1 MQHAENERLPIPRT
15 RTLGTT
21 GLEVGSLAYGCWR
34 LAGTGTDTAAAKIN
48 TALGAGMTL
57 IDTADIYGSRWP
69 GGFGEAE
76 ALLGEV
82 LATDKSLRRRMILA
96 TKGGI
101 VPGLPYKS
109 TAAYLVAACE
119 ASLRRLQSDMIDL
132 YQIHRPDLLTG
143 WQEVA
148 GALTQLKEGGKIRH
162 VGVSNFT
169 PAQVSALQAHLD
181 FPIVSQQ
188 PEFSALETSPLFDG
202 TLDQCMERRISVLA
216 WSPLAGGTLL
226 AEAGALEGTA
236 RETVKVLDRLAA
248 EYSVNR
254 ASVAL
259 AFLMAHP
266 AGVIPIIGTQT
277 PARILEATEACDV
290 PLTRRDW
297 YDILEAR
304 IGNRMP

>member
-1 MQHAENERLPIPRT
+1 MRHAENERLPIPRT

-34 LAGTGTDTAAAKIN
+34 LAGTDAATAATKIN
-48 TALGAGMTL
+48 TALDAGMTL

-69 GGFGEAE
+69 EGFGEAE

-109 TAAYLVAACE
+109 SAGYLVAACE
-119 ASLRRLQSDMIDL
+119 ASLKRLQTDTIDL
-132 YQIHRPDLLTG
+132 YQIHRLDLLTG

-148 GALTQLKEGGKIRH
+148 GALTQLKEGGKIHH

-188 PEFSALETSPLFDG
+188 PEFSALETAPLFDG
-202 TLDQCMERRISVLA
+202 TLDQCMERRMSVLA

-226 AEAGALEGTA
+226 AEAGALEDTA

-259 AFLMAHP
+259 AFLTAHP

-277 PARILEATEACDV
+277 PARILEAIETFDV

-297 YDILEAR
+297 YDILEAH